1 MAKKADPAA
10 MLADVDLFAGLSKK
24 DLKRIQA
31 VGKEVHFPAG
41 RTIVEQGDTGVAFHL
56 ILDGKAKVDVHGARR
71 RPLGPGDYFGEISL
85 IDREPRSATVTADS
99 DVRTFAIASWDF
111 MPLVADSPTMAKK
124 MLLEMCRRIRS
135 LEESFKH

>member
-1 MAKKADPAA
+1 M
-10 MLADVDLFAGLSKK
+10 
-24 DLKRIQA
+24 
-31 VGKEVHFPAG
+31 
-41 RTIVEQGDTGVAFHL
+41 
-56 ILDGKAKVDVHGARR
+56 DVHGKRR

-85 IDREPRSATVTADS
+85 IDRGPRSATVEADT

-111 MPLVADSPTMAKK
+111 MPLAMESPTMSKK